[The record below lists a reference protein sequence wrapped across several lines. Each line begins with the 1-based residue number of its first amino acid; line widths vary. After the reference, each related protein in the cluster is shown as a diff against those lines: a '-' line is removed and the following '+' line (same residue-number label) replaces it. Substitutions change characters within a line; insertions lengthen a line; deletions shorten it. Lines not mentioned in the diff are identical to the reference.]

1 MLSKPT
7 FNPTAAMSPV
17 EYNKTLLQ
25 CWKILQAGR
34 RVAIHRSLIQITGN
48 NIKTAAFLSQLMYW
62 LRVGTKIE
70 QNGGW
75 IFKSVKEMEMETGL
89 TVEEQRKCKNELK
102 KLNFVEIGFF
112 GQGRNLAFKLNID
125 AICQAVCRQF
135 NVDNVSQITLEDWRK
150 QELDFFRVYFSD
162 SVVYHMSLVHM
173 TGDIYI
179 AIMLSDILFNCA
191 KNGSETSKLFK
202 RQRLFSTATM
212 REWEQRTYITRTTQT
227 RARDFMKYHGLILET
242 HYLRNARIFSHPDG
256 LLLMK
261 LLRERT
267 RLSKPAPK
275 KKNAANLDMQQQ
287 SLLPQSEED
296 LDCGNNVEA
305 ENLDVGNPANP
316 DLANVKSCNLD
327 VGNPA
332 NPDLANVKSCN
343 LDAGSPATPDLANV
357 KSCNLDTGNPATPD
371 LANVKSCNLDTG
383 NPATPDLAN
392 VKSCNSS
399 IYKNPTG
406 FSITTTTNSDSEK
419 MDDVVVVGVK
429 ENLCSTPEFTAAGR
443 FEKLIFPK
451 SVHPDDRPA
460 VLKAFNRLI
469 PNGEVELL
477 QLILDETAA
486 GGSNIKNPVSYIVGI
501 IKKASNGEF
510 DPVKA
515 LQFQRIRNGKKINE
529 QQHTAAVTRF
539 DEHKVSAE
547 TAEKEREKLRE
558 HLRKMGNK

>member
-7 FNPTAAMSPV
+7 FNPTAAMSPEV
-17 EYNKTLLQ
+17 YNKTLLQ

-179 AIMLSDILFNCA
+179 AIMLSDILYNCA
-191 KNGSETSKLFK
+191 KNGTETSKLFK

-212 REWEQRTYITRTTQT
+212 REWEQRTYITRSTQT

-261 LLRERT
+261 LLKERT

-275 KKNAANLDMQQQ
+275 KKM
-287 SLLPQSEED
+287 LPILICS
-296 LDCGNNVEA
+296 
-305 ENLDVGNPANP
+305 
-316 DLANVKSCNLD
+316 
-327 VGNPA
+327 
-332 NPDLANVKSCN
+332 
-343 LDAGSPATPDLANV
+343 
-357 KSCNLDTGNPATPD
+357 
-371 LANVKSCNLDTG
+371 
-383 NPATPDLAN
+383 
-392 VKSCNSS
+392 NSH
-399 IYKNPTG
+399 
-406 FSITTTTNSDSEK
+406 
-419 MDDVVVVGVK
+419 
-429 ENLCSTPEFTAAGR
+429 CC
-443 FEKLIFPK
+443 
-451 SVHPDDRPA
+451 
-460 VLKAFNRLI
+460 
-469 PNGEVELL
+469 
-477 QLILDETAA
+477 
-486 GGSNIKNPVSYIVGI
+486 
-501 IKKASNGEF
+501 
-510 DPVKA
+510 
-515 LQFQRIRNGKKINE
+515 RNQKKIWI
-529 QQHTAAVTRF
+529 AAT
-539 DEHKVSAE
+539 
-547 TAEKEREKLRE
+547 
-558 HLRKMGNK
+558 M

>member
-7 FNPTAAMSPV
+7 FNPTAAMSPE

-179 AIMLSDILFNCA
+179 AIMLSDILYNCA

-261 LLRERT
+261 LLKERT

-305 ENLDVGNPANP
+305 ENLDAGNPTT
-316 DLANVKSCNLD
+316 
-327 VGNPA
+327 
-332 NPDLANVKSCN
+332 PDLANVKSCN
-343 LDAGSPATPDLANV
+343 LDA
-357 KSCNLDTGNPATPD
+357 
-371 LANVKSCNLDTG
+371 G

-392 VKSCNSS
+392 VKSCNSN

-406 FSITTTTNSDSEK
+406 FSITTTTNRDNEAA
-419 MDDVVVVGVK
+419 DDVVVVGEK
-429 ENLCSTPEFTAAGR
+429 ENLCSTSAFTAAGR
-443 FEKLIFPK
+443 FENLIFPK
-451 SVHPDDRPA
+451 SLHPDDRPA

-469 PNGEVELL
+469 PNGDVELL

-501 IKKASNGEF
+501 IKKAANCEF

-529 QQHTAAVTRF
+529 QQHLAAMTRF
-539 DEHKVSAE
+539 DEEKVSAE

>member
-7 FNPTAAMSPV
+7 FNPTAAMSPE

-179 AIMLSDILFNCA
+179 AIMLSDILYNCA

-261 LLRERT
+261 LLKERT

-296 LDCGNNVEA
+296 LDYGNNVEA
-305 ENLDVGNPANP
+305 ENLDA
-316 DLANVKSCNLD
+316 
-327 VGNPA
+327 
-332 NPDLANVKSCN
+332 
-343 LDAGSPATPDLANV
+343 
-357 KSCNLDTGNPATPD
+357 GNPATPD
-371 LANVKSCNLDTG
+371 LANGKSCNLDAG

-392 VKSCNSS
+392 GKSCNLDAGNPATPDLANGKSCNLDAGNPATPDLANGKSCNSN

-406 FSITTTTNSDSEK
+406 FSITTTTNRDNEPA
-419 MDDVVVVGVK
+419 DDVVVVGEK
-429 ENLCSTPEFTAAGR
+429 ENLCSTSAFTAAGR
-443 FEKLIFPK
+443 FENLIFPK

-460 VLKAFNRLI
+460 VLKAFSRLI

-529 QQHTAAVTRF
+529 QQHVAAMTRF
-539 DEHKVSAE
+539 DEEKVSAE

-558 HLRKMGNK
+558 NLRKLGKK

>member
-7 FNPTAAMSPV
+7 FNPTAAMSPE

-25 CWKILQAGR
+25 CWKTLQAGR

-179 AIMLSDILFNCA
+179 AIMLSDILYNCA

-227 RARDFMKYHGLILET
+227 RARDFMKYHRLILET

-261 LLRERT
+261 LLKERT

-275 KKNAANLDMQQQ
+275 KKNAANLEMQQQ

-296 LDCGNNVEA
+296 LDCGNNAEA
-305 ENLDVGNPANP
+305 ENLDA
-316 DLANVKSCNLD
+316 
-327 VGNPA
+327 
-332 NPDLANVKSCN
+332 
-343 LDAGSPATPDLANV
+343 
-357 KSCNLDTGNPATPD
+357 
-371 LANVKSCNLDTG
+371 G

-392 VKSCNSS
+392 VKSCNSN

-406 FSITTTTNSDSEK
+406 FSITTTTNSDSEPA
-419 MDDVVVVGVK
+419 DDVVVVGVK
-429 ENLCSTPEFTAAGR
+429 ENLCSTSAFTAAGR
-443 FEKLIFPK
+443 FENLIFPK
-451 SVHPDDRPA
+451 TVHPDDRPA

-486 GGSNIKNPVSYIVGI
+486 GGSSIKNPVSYIVGI

-529 QQHTAAVTRF
+529 QQHVTAVTRF

-558 HLRKMGNK
+558 NLRKLGKS

>member
-7 FNPTAAMSPV
+7 FNPTAAMSPE

-179 AIMLSDILFNCA
+179 AIMLSDILYNCA

-261 LLRERT
+261 LLKERT

-275 KKNAANLDMQQQ
+275 KKNAANLNMQQQ

-296 LDCGNNVEA
+296 MDCGNNVES
-305 ENLDVGNPANP
+305 ENF
-316 DLANVKSCNLD
+316 
-327 VGNPA
+327 
-332 NPDLANVKSCN
+332 
-343 LDAGSPATPDLANV
+343 DA
-357 KSCNLDTGNPATPD
+357 
-371 LANVKSCNLDTG
+371 G

-406 FSITTTTNSDSEK
+406 FSITTTTNSDSETT
-419 MDDVVVVGVK
+419 DDVVVVGVK

-443 FEKLIFPK
+443 FGKLIFPK

-460 VLKAFNRLI
+460 VLKTFNRLI

-486 GGSNIKNPVSYIVGI
+486 GGNSIKNPVSYIVGI

-529 QQHTAAVTRF
+529 QQHIAAMTRF
-539 DEHKVSAE
+539 DEEKVSAE
-547 TAEKEREKLRE
+547 TAEEAREKLQE
-558 HLRKMGNK
+558 NLRKLGIRKLGKK

>member
-7 FNPTAAMSPV
+7 FNPTAAMSPE

-179 AIMLSDILFNCA
+179 AIMLSDILYNCA

-261 LLRERT
+261 LLKERT

-305 ENLDVGNPANP
+305 EILDV
-316 DLANVKSCNLD
+316 
-327 VGNPA
+327 
-332 NPDLANVKSCN
+332 
-343 LDAGSPATPDLANV
+343 
-357 KSCNLDTGNPATPD
+357 
-371 LANVKSCNLDTG
+371 G

-392 VKSCNSS
+392 VKSCNSN

-406 FSITTTTNSDSEK
+406 FSITTTTNRDSETT
-419 MDDVVVVGVK
+419 DDVVVVGVK
-429 ENLCSTPEFTAAGR
+429 DNFCLTSEFTAAGR
-443 FEKLIFPK
+443 FENLIFPK

-539 DEHKVSAE
+539 DEEKVSAK
-547 TAEKEREKLRE
+547 TAEEAREKLQE
-558 HLRKMGNK
+558 NLRKLGIRKLGKK

>member
-7 FNPTAAMSPV
+7 FNPTAAMSPE

-179 AIMLSDILFNCA
+179 AIMLSDILYNCA

-261 LLRERT
+261 LLKERT

-275 KKNAANLDMQQQ
+275 KKNAANLNMQQQ

-296 LDCGNNVEA
+296 MDCGNNVES
-305 ENLDVGNPANP
+305 ENF
-316 DLANVKSCNLD
+316 
-327 VGNPA
+327 
-332 NPDLANVKSCN
+332 
-343 LDAGSPATPDLANV
+343 DA
-357 KSCNLDTGNPATPD
+357 GNPATPD
-371 LANVKSCNLDTG
+371 LANVKSCNLDAG

-406 FSITTTTNSDSEK
+406 FSITTTTNNDSETT
-419 MDDVVVVGVK
+419 DDVVVVGVK

-443 FEKLIFPK
+443 FGKLIFPK

-460 VLKAFNRLI
+460 VLKTFNRLI

-486 GGSNIKNPVSYIVGI
+486 GGNSIKNPVSYIVGI

-529 QQHTAAVTRF
+529 QQHIAAMTRF
-539 DEHKVSAE
+539 DEEKVSAE
-547 TAEKEREKLRE
+547 TAEEAREKLQE
-558 HLRKMGNK
+558 NLRKLGIRKLGKK

>member
-7 FNPTAAMSPV
+7 FNPTAAMSPE

-179 AIMLSDILFNCA
+179 AIMLSDILYNCA

-261 LLRERT
+261 LLKERT

-305 ENLDVGNPANP
+305 ENLDAGN
-316 DLANVKSCNLD
+316 
-327 VGNPA
+327 
-332 NPDLANVKSCN
+332 
-343 LDAGSPATPDLANV
+343 PATPDLANV

-383 NPATPDLAN
+383 NPATTDLANVKSCNLDTGNPATTDLAN
-392 VKSCNSS
+392 VKSCNSN

-406 FSITTTTNSDSEK
+406 FSITTTTNRDNEAAN
-419 MDDVVVVGVK
+419 DVVVVGEK
-429 ENLCSTPEFTAAGR
+429 DNLCSTSAFTAAGR
-443 FEKLIFPK
+443 FENLIFPK
-451 SVHPDDRPA
+451 SVHPDDKPA
-460 VLKAFNRLI
+460 ILKAFNRLI

-486 GGSNIKNPVSYIVGI
+486 GGNSIKNPVSYIVGI

-515 LQFQRIRNGKKINE
+515 LQLQRIRNGKKINE
-529 QQHTAAVTRF
+529 QQHIAAMTRF
-539 DEHKVSAE
+539 DEEKVSAE

-558 HLRKMGNK
+558 NLRKLGKK

>member
-7 FNPTAAMSPV
+7 FNPTAAMSPE

-179 AIMLSDILFNCA
+179 AIMLSDILYNCA

-261 LLRERT
+261 LLKERT

-305 ENLDVGNPANP
+305 EILDVGNPATP

-332 NPDLANVKSCN
+332 
-343 LDAGSPATPDLANV
+343 TPDLANV
-357 KSCNLDTGNPATPD
+357 KSCNLD
-371 LANVKSCNLDTG
+371 VG

-392 VKSCNSS
+392 VKSCNSN

-406 FSITTTTNSDSEK
+406 FSITTTTNRDSETT
-419 MDDVVVVGVK
+419 DDVVVVGVK
-429 ENLCSTPEFTAAGR
+429 DNFCLTSEFTAAGR
-443 FEKLIFPK
+443 FENLIFPK

-539 DEHKVSAE
+539 DEEKVSAK
-547 TAEKEREKLRE
+547 TAEEAREKLQE
-558 HLRKMGNK
+558 NLRKLGIRKLGKK

>member
-1 MLSKPT
+1 
-7 FNPTAAMSPV
+7 MSPE

-179 AIMLSDILFNCA
+179 AIMLSDILYNCA

-261 LLRERT
+261 LLKERT

-305 ENLDVGNPANP
+305 ENLDA
-316 DLANVKSCNLD
+316 
-327 VGNPA
+327 
-332 NPDLANVKSCN
+332 
-343 LDAGSPATPDLANV
+343 
-357 KSCNLDTGNPATPD
+357 
-371 LANVKSCNLDTG
+371 G

-392 VKSCNSS
+392 VKSCNSN

-406 FSITTTTNSDSEK
+406 FSITTTTNRDNEAAN
-419 MDDVVVVGVK
+419 DVVVVVGEK
-429 ENLCSTPEFTAAGR
+429 DNLCSTSAFTAAGR
-443 FEKLIFPK
+443 FENLIFPK
-451 SVHPDDRPA
+451 SVHPDDKPA
-460 VLKAFNRLI
+460 ILKAFNRLI

-486 GGSNIKNPVSYIVGI
+486 GGNSIKNPVSYIVGI

-515 LQFQRIRNGKKINE
+515 LQLQRIRNGKKINE
-529 QQHTAAVTRF
+529 QQHIAAMTRF
-539 DEHKVSAE
+539 DEEKVSAE

-558 HLRKMGNK
+558 NLRKLGKK

>member
-1 MLSKPT
+1 
-7 FNPTAAMSPV
+7 MSPE

-89 TVEEQRKCKNELK
+89 TIEEQRKCKNELK

-179 AIMLSDILFNCA
+179 AIMLSDILYNCA

-261 LLRERT
+261 LLKERT

-296 LDCGNNVEA
+296 LDCGNNVET
-305 ENLDVGNPANP
+305 E
-316 DLANVKSCNLD
+316 
-327 VGNPA
+327 
-332 NPDLANVKSCN
+332 
-343 LDAGSPATPDLANV
+343 
-357 KSCNLDTGNPATPD
+357 
-371 LANVKSCNLDTG
+371 NLDTG

-419 MDDVVVVGVK
+419 TDDVVVVGVK

-558 HLRKMGNK
+558 NLRKLGKR

>member
-7 FNPTAAMSPV
+7 FNPTAAMSPE

-102 KLNFVEIGFF
+102 KLKFVEIGFF

-179 AIMLSDILFNCA
+179 AIMLSDILYNCA

-261 LLRERT
+261 LLKERT

-305 ENLDVGNPANP
+305 ENLDA
-316 DLANVKSCNLD
+316 
-327 VGNPA
+327 
-332 NPDLANVKSCN
+332 
-343 LDAGSPATPDLANV
+343 
-357 KSCNLDTGNPATPD
+357 GNPATPD
-371 LANVKSCNLDTG
+371 LANGKSCNLDAG

-392 VKSCNSS
+392 GKSCNSN

-406 FSITTTTNSDSEK
+406 FSITTTTNSDSETT
-419 MDDVVVVGVK
+419 DDVVVVGVK
-429 ENLCSTPEFTAAGR
+429 ENFCSTTEFTTAGR
-443 FEKLIFPK
+443 FENLIFPK

-460 VLKAFNRLI
+460 VLKAFSRLI

-529 QQHTAAVTRF
+529 QQHVAAMTRF
-539 DEHKVSAE
+539 DEEKVSAE

-558 HLRKMGNK
+558 NLRKLGKK

>member
-7 FNPTAAMSPV
+7 FNPTAAMSPE

-179 AIMLSDILFNCA
+179 AIMLSDILYNCA

-256 LLLMK
+256 LLLMT
-261 LLRERT
+261 LLKERT

-275 KKNAANLDMQQQ
+275 KKNAANLNMQQQ

-296 LDCGNNVEA
+296 MDCGNNVES
-305 ENLDVGNPANP
+305 ENF
-316 DLANVKSCNLD
+316 
-327 VGNPA
+327 
-332 NPDLANVKSCN
+332 
-343 LDAGSPATPDLANV
+343 DA
-357 KSCNLDTGNPATPD
+357 GNPATPD
-371 LANVKSCNLDTG
+371 LANVKSCNLDAG

-406 FSITTTTNSDSEK
+406 FSITTTTNSDSETT
-419 MDDVVVVGVK
+419 DDVVVVGVK

-443 FEKLIFPK
+443 FGKLIFPK

-460 VLKAFNRLI
+460 VLKTFNRLI

-486 GGSNIKNPVSYIVGI
+486 GGNSIKNPVSYIVGI

-529 QQHTAAVTRF
+529 QQHIAAMTRF
-539 DEHKVSAE
+539 DEEKVSAE
-547 TAEKEREKLRE
+547 TAEEAREKLQE
-558 HLRKMGNK
+558 NLRKLGIRKLGKK

>member
-1 MLSKPT
+1 
-7 FNPTAAMSPV
+7 MSPE

-179 AIMLSDILFNCA
+179 AIMLSDILYNCA

-261 LLRERT
+261 LLKERT

-275 KKNAANLDMQQQ
+275 KKNAANLNMQQQ

-296 LDCGNNVEA
+296 MDCGNNVES
-305 ENLDVGNPANP
+305 ENF
-316 DLANVKSCNLD
+316 
-327 VGNPA
+327 
-332 NPDLANVKSCN
+332 
-343 LDAGSPATPDLANV
+343 DA
-357 KSCNLDTGNPATPD
+357 GNPATPD
-371 LANVKSCNLDTG
+371 LANVKSCNLDAG

-406 FSITTTTNSDSEK
+406 FSITTTTNSDSETT
-419 MDDVVVVGVK
+419 DDVVVVGVK

-443 FEKLIFPK
+443 FGKLIFPK

-460 VLKAFNRLI
+460 VLKTFNRLI

-486 GGSNIKNPVSYIVGI
+486 GGNSIKNPVSYIVGI

-529 QQHTAAVTRF
+529 QQYIAAMTRF
-539 DEHKVSAE
+539 DEEKVSAE
-547 TAEKEREKLRE
+547 TAEEAREKLQE
-558 HLRKMGNK
+558 NLRKLGIRKLGKK

>member
-1 MLSKPT
+1 
-7 FNPTAAMSPV
+7 MSPE

-25 CWKILQAGR
+25 CWKTLQAGR

-179 AIMLSDILFNCA
+179 AIMLSDILYNCA

-261 LLRERT
+261 LLKERT

-275 KKNAANLDMQQQ
+275 KKNAANLEMQQQ

-296 LDCGNNVEA
+296 LDCGNNVES
-305 ENLDVGNPANP
+305 ENFDTGNPASP
-316 DLANVKSCNLD
+316 DFAN
-327 VGNPA
+327 G
-332 NPDLANVKSCN
+332 
-343 LDAGSPATPDLANV
+343 
-357 KSCNLDTGNPATPD
+357 KSCNLDTGNPASPD
-371 LANVKSCNLDTG
+371 FANG
-383 NPATPDLAN
+383 
-392 VKSCNSS
+392 KSCNSN

-406 FSITTTTNSDSEK
+406 FSITTTTNSGSEP
-419 MDDVVVVGVK
+419 DDVVVVGVK
-429 ENLCSTPEFTAAGR
+429 ENLCSTSAFTAAGR
-443 FEKLIFPK
+443 FENLVFPK
-451 SVHPDDRPA
+451 TVHSDDRPA

-486 GGSNIKNPVSYIVGI
+486 GGSSIKNPVSYIVGI

-515 LQFQRIRNGKKINE
+515 LQFQRIRKGKKINE
-529 QQHTAAVTRF
+529 KQHAAAVTRF

-558 HLRKMGNK
+558 NLRKLGKS

>member
-7 FNPTAAMSPV
+7 FNPTAAMSPE

-135 NVDNVSQITLEDWRK
+135 TVDNVSQITLEDWRK

-179 AIMLSDILFNCA
+179 AIMLSDILYNCA

-261 LLRERT
+261 LLKERT

-275 KKNAANLDMQQQ
+275 KKNAANLNMQQQ

-296 LDCGNNVEA
+296 MDCGNNVES
-305 ENLDVGNPANP
+305 ENF
-316 DLANVKSCNLD
+316 
-327 VGNPA
+327 
-332 NPDLANVKSCN
+332 
-343 LDAGSPATPDLANV
+343 DA
-357 KSCNLDTGNPATPD
+357 GNPATPD
-371 LANVKSCNLDTG
+371 LANVKSCNLDAG

-406 FSITTTTNSDSEK
+406 FSITTTTNSDSETT
-419 MDDVVVVGVK
+419 DDVVVVGVK

-443 FEKLIFPK
+443 FGKLIFPK

-460 VLKAFNRLI
+460 VLKTFNRLI

-486 GGSNIKNPVSYIVGI
+486 GGNSIKNPVSYIVGI

-529 QQHTAAVTRF
+529 QQHIAAMTRF
-539 DEHKVSAE
+539 DEEKVSAE
-547 TAEKEREKLRE
+547 TAEEAREKLQE
-558 HLRKMGNK
+558 NLRKLGIRKLGKK

>member
-7 FNPTAAMSPV
+7 FNPTAAMSPE

-179 AIMLSDILFNCA
+179 AIMLSDILYNCA

-261 LLRERT
+261 LLKERT

-305 ENLDVGNPANP
+305 ENLDA
-316 DLANVKSCNLD
+316 
-327 VGNPA
+327 
-332 NPDLANVKSCN
+332 
-343 LDAGSPATPDLANV
+343 
-357 KSCNLDTGNPATPD
+357 GNPATPD
-371 LANVKSCNLDTG
+371 LANVKSCNLDAGNPATPDLANVKSCNLDLG

-392 VKSCNSS
+392 VKSCNSN

-406 FSITTTTNSDSEK
+406 FSITTTTNSDSETT
-419 MDDVVVVGVK
+419 DDVVVVGVK
-429 ENLCSTPEFTAAGR
+429 ENFCSTQEFTAAGR
-443 FEKLIFPK
+443 FENLIFPK

-469 PNGEVELL
+469 PNGDVELL

-529 QQHTAAVTRF
+529 QQHLAAMTRF
-539 DEHKVSAE
+539 DEEKVSAE

>member
-7 FNPTAAMSPV
+7 FNPTAAMSPE

-102 KLNFVEIGFF
+102 NLNFVEIGFF

-179 AIMLSDILFNCA
+179 AIMLSDILYNCA

-261 LLRERT
+261 LLKERT

-275 KKNAANLDMQQQ
+275 KKNAANLNMQQQ

-296 LDCGNNVEA
+296 MDCGNNVES
-305 ENLDVGNPANP
+305 ENF
-316 DLANVKSCNLD
+316 
-327 VGNPA
+327 
-332 NPDLANVKSCN
+332 
-343 LDAGSPATPDLANV
+343 DA
-357 KSCNLDTGNPATPD
+357 
-371 LANVKSCNLDTG
+371 G

-406 FSITTTTNSDSEK
+406 FSITTTTNSDSETT
-419 MDDVVVVGVK
+419 DDVVVVGVK

-443 FEKLIFPK
+443 FGKLIFPK

-460 VLKAFNRLI
+460 VLKTFNRLI

-486 GGSNIKNPVSYIVGI
+486 GGSSIKNPVSYIVGI

-539 DEHKVSAE
+539 DEHKLSAE

-558 HLRKMGNK
+558 NLRKLGKR

>member
-7 FNPTAAMSPV
+7 FNPTAAMSPE

-102 KLNFVEIGFF
+102 KLKFVEIGFF

-179 AIMLSDILFNCA
+179 AIMLSDILYNCA

-261 LLRERT
+261 LLKERT

-296 LDCGNNVEA
+296 LDYGNNVEA
-305 ENLDVGNPANP
+305 ENLDA
-316 DLANVKSCNLD
+316 
-327 VGNPA
+327 
-332 NPDLANVKSCN
+332 
-343 LDAGSPATPDLANV
+343 
-357 KSCNLDTGNPATPD
+357 GNPATPD
-371 LANVKSCNLDTG
+371 LANGKSCNLDAG

-392 VKSCNSS
+392 GKSCNLDAGNPATPDLANGKSCNLDAGNPATPDLANGKSCNSN

-406 FSITTTTNSDSEK
+406 FSITTTTNRDNEPA
-419 MDDVVVVGVK
+419 DDVVVVGEK
-429 ENLCSTPEFTAAGR
+429 ENLCSTSAFTAAGR
-443 FEKLIFPK
+443 FENLIFPK

-460 VLKAFNRLI
+460 VLKAFSRLI

-529 QQHTAAVTRF
+529 QQHVAAMTRF
-539 DEHKVSAE
+539 DEEKVSAE

-558 HLRKMGNK
+558 NLRKLGKK

>member
-7 FNPTAAMSPV
+7 FNPTAAMSPE

-179 AIMLSDILFNCA
+179 AIMLSDILYNCA

-261 LLRERT
+261 LLKERT

-305 ENLDVGNPANP
+305 ENLDA
-316 DLANVKSCNLD
+316 
-327 VGNPA
+327 
-332 NPDLANVKSCN
+332 
-343 LDAGSPATPDLANV
+343 
-357 KSCNLDTGNPATPD
+357 
-371 LANVKSCNLDTG
+371 G

-392 VKSCNSS
+392 VKSCNSN

-406 FSITTTTNSDSEK
+406 FSITTTTNRDNEAAN
-419 MDDVVVVGVK
+419 DVVVVGEK
-429 ENLCSTPEFTAAGR
+429 DNLCSTSAFTAAGR
-443 FEKLIFPK
+443 FENLIFPK
-451 SVHPDDRPA
+451 SVHPDDKPA
-460 VLKAFNRLI
+460 ILKAFNRLI

-486 GGSNIKNPVSYIVGI
+486 GGNSIKNPVSYIVGI

-515 LQFQRIRNGKKINE
+515 LQLQRIRNGKKINE
-529 QQHTAAVTRF
+529 QQHIAAMTRF
-539 DEHKVSAE
+539 DEEKVSAE

-558 HLRKMGNK
+558 NLRKLGKK

>member
-7 FNPTAAMSPV
+7 FNPTAAMSPE

-179 AIMLSDILFNCA
+179 AIMLSDILYNCA

-261 LLRERT
+261 LLKERT

-275 KKNAANLDMQQQ
+275 KKNAANLNMQQQ
-287 SLLPQSEED
+287 SLLPLSEED
-296 LDCGNNVEA
+296 MDCGNNVES
-305 ENLDVGNPANP
+305 ENF
-316 DLANVKSCNLD
+316 
-327 VGNPA
+327 
-332 NPDLANVKSCN
+332 
-343 LDAGSPATPDLANV
+343 DA
-357 KSCNLDTGNPATPD
+357 GNPATPD
-371 LANVKSCNLDTG
+371 LANVKSCNLDAG

-406 FSITTTTNSDSEK
+406 FSITTTTNSDSETT
-419 MDDVVVVGVK
+419 DDVVVVGVK

-443 FEKLIFPK
+443 FGKLIFPK

-460 VLKAFNRLI
+460 VLKTFNRLI

-486 GGSNIKNPVSYIVGI
+486 GGNSIKNPVSYIVGI

-529 QQHTAAVTRF
+529 QQHIAAMTRF
-539 DEHKVSAE
+539 DEEKVSAE
-547 TAEKEREKLRE
+547 TAEEAREKLQE
-558 HLRKMGNK
+558 NLRKLGIRKLGKK

>member
-7 FNPTAAMSPV
+7 FNPTAAMSPE

-179 AIMLSDILFNCA
+179 AIMLSDILYNCA

-261 LLRERT
+261 LLKERT

-305 ENLDVGNPANP
+305 ENLDA
-316 DLANVKSCNLD
+316 
-327 VGNPA
+327 
-332 NPDLANVKSCN
+332 
-343 LDAGSPATPDLANV
+343 
-357 KSCNLDTGNPATPD
+357 
-371 LANVKSCNLDTG
+371 G

-392 VKSCNSS
+392 VKSCNSN

-406 FSITTTTNSDSEK
+406 FSITTTTNRDNEAAN
-419 MDDVVVVGVK
+419 DVVVVVGEK
-429 ENLCSTPEFTAAGR
+429 DNLCSTSAFTAAGR
-443 FEKLIFPK
+443 FENLIFPK
-451 SVHPDDRPA
+451 SVHPDDKPA
-460 VLKAFNRLI
+460 ILKAFNRLI

-486 GGSNIKNPVSYIVGI
+486 GGNSIKNPVSYIVGI

-515 LQFQRIRNGKKINE
+515 LQLQRIRNGKKINE
-529 QQHTAAVTRF
+529 QQHIAAMTRF
-539 DEHKVSAE
+539 DEEKVSAE

-558 HLRKMGNK
+558 NLRKLGKK

>member
-7 FNPTAAMSPV
+7 FNPTAAMSPE

-48 NIKTAAFLSQLMYW
+48 NIKTAALLSQLMYW

-179 AIMLSDILFNCA
+179 AIMLSDILYNCA

-261 LLRERT
+261 LLKERT

-275 KKNAANLDMQQQ
+275 KKNAANLNMQQQ

-296 LDCGNNVEA
+296 MDCGNNVES
-305 ENLDVGNPANP
+305 ENF
-316 DLANVKSCNLD
+316 
-327 VGNPA
+327 
-332 NPDLANVKSCN
+332 
-343 LDAGSPATPDLANV
+343 DA
-357 KSCNLDTGNPATPD
+357 GNPATPD
-371 LANVKSCNLDTG
+371 LANVKSCNLDAG

-406 FSITTTTNSDSEK
+406 FSITTTTNSDSETT
-419 MDDVVVVGVK
+419 DDVVVVGVK

-443 FEKLIFPK
+443 FGKLIFPK

-460 VLKAFNRLI
+460 VLKTFNRLI

-486 GGSNIKNPVSYIVGI
+486 GGNSIKNPVSYIVGI

-529 QQHTAAVTRF
+529 QQHIAAMTRF
-539 DEHKVSAE
+539 DEEKVSAE
-547 TAEKEREKLRE
+547 TAEEAREKLQE
-558 HLRKMGNK
+558 NLRKLGIRKLGKK

>member
-1 MLSKPT
+1 
-7 FNPTAAMSPV
+7 MSPE

-179 AIMLSDILFNCA
+179 AIMLSDILYNCA

-261 LLRERT
+261 LLKERT

-305 ENLDVGNPANP
+305 ENLDA
-316 DLANVKSCNLD
+316 
-327 VGNPA
+327 
-332 NPDLANVKSCN
+332 
-343 LDAGSPATPDLANV
+343 
-357 KSCNLDTGNPATPD
+357 GNPATPD
-371 LANVKSCNLDTG
+371 LANG
-383 NPATPDLAN
+383 
-392 VKSCNSS
+392 KSCNSN

-406 FSITTTTNSDSEK
+406 FSITTTTNRDNEAA
-419 MDDVVVVGVK
+419 DDVVVVGEK
-429 ENLCSTPEFTAAGR
+429 ENLCSTSAFTAAGR
-443 FEKLIFPK
+443 FENLIFPK
-451 SVHPDDRPA
+451 SVHPDDRHA

-469 PNGEVELL
+469 PNGDIELL

-501 IKKASNGEF
+501 IKKAANGEF

-515 LQFQRIRNGKKINE
+515 LQFQRIRKGKKINE
-529 QQHTAAVTRF
+529 QQHVAAMTRF
-539 DEHKVSAE
+539 DEEKVSAE

-558 HLRKMGNK
+558 NLRKLGKK

>member
-1 MLSKPT
+1 
-7 FNPTAAMSPV
+7 MSPE

-179 AIMLSDILFNCA
+179 AIMLSDILYNCA

-261 LLRERT
+261 LLKERT

-275 KKNAANLDMQQQ
+275 KKNAANLNMQQQ

-296 LDCGNNVEA
+296 MDCGNNVES
-305 ENLDVGNPANP
+305 ENF
-316 DLANVKSCNLD
+316 
-327 VGNPA
+327 
-332 NPDLANVKSCN
+332 
-343 LDAGSPATPDLANV
+343 DA
-357 KSCNLDTGNPATPD
+357 GNPATPD
-371 LANVKSCNLDTG
+371 LANVKSCNLDAG

-406 FSITTTTNSDSEK
+406 FSITTTTNNDSETT
-419 MDDVVVVGVK
+419 DDVVVVGVK

-443 FEKLIFPK
+443 FGKLIFPK

-460 VLKAFNRLI
+460 VLKTFNRLI

-486 GGSNIKNPVSYIVGI
+486 GGNSIKNPVSYIVGI

-529 QQHTAAVTRF
+529 QQHIAAMTRF
-539 DEHKVSAE
+539 DEEKVSAE
-547 TAEKEREKLRE
+547 TAEEAREKLQE
-558 HLRKMGNK
+558 NLRKLGIRKLGKK

>member
-7 FNPTAAMSPV
+7 FNPTAAMSPE

-75 IFKSVKEMEMETGL
+75 IFKSVKEIEMETGL

-179 AIMLSDILFNCA
+179 AIMLSDILYNCA

-261 LLRERT
+261 LLKERT

-305 ENLDVGNPANP
+305 ENLDVGNPA
-316 DLANVKSCNLD
+316 
-327 VGNPA
+327 
-332 NPDLANVKSCN
+332 
-343 LDAGSPATPDLANV
+343 
-357 KSCNLDTGNPATPD
+357 
-371 LANVKSCNLDTG
+371 
-383 NPATPDLAN
+383 TPDLAN

-406 FSITTTTNSDSEK
+406 FSTTTTTNSDSGTT
-419 MDDVVVVGVK
+419 DDVVVVGVK

-443 FEKLIFPK
+443 FENLIFPK

-529 QQHTAAVTRF
+529 QQHTAAVTR

>member
-7 FNPTAAMSPV
+7 FNPTAAMSPE

-179 AIMLSDILFNCA
+179 AIMLSDILYNCA

-261 LLRERT
+261 LLKERT

-305 ENLDVGNPANP
+305 EILDV
-316 DLANVKSCNLD
+316 
-327 VGNPA
+327 
-332 NPDLANVKSCN
+332 
-343 LDAGSPATPDLANV
+343 
-357 KSCNLDTGNPATPD
+357 
-371 LANVKSCNLDTG
+371 G

-392 VKSCNSS
+392 VKSCNSN

-406 FSITTTTNSDSEK
+406 FSITTTTNRDSETT
-419 MDDVVVVGVK
+419 DDVVVVGVK
-429 ENLCSTPEFTAAGR
+429 DNFCLTSEFTAAGR
-443 FEKLIFPK
+443 FENLIFPK

-529 QQHTAAVTRF
+529 QQHTDAMTRF

-558 HLRKMGNK
+558 NLRKLGKR

>member
-7 FNPTAAMSPV
+7 FNPTAAMSPE

-179 AIMLSDILFNCA
+179 AIMLSDILYNCA

-261 LLRERT
+261 LLKERT

-275 KKNAANLDMQQQ
+275 KKNAANLNMQQQ

-296 LDCGNNVEA
+296 MDCGNNVES
-305 ENLDVGNPANP
+305 ENF
-316 DLANVKSCNLD
+316 
-327 VGNPA
+327 
-332 NPDLANVKSCN
+332 
-343 LDAGSPATPDLANV
+343 DA
-357 KSCNLDTGNPATPD
+357 GNPATPD
-371 LANVKSCNLDTG
+371 LANVKSCNLDAG

-419 MDDVVVVGVK
+419 TDDVVVVGVI
-429 ENLCSTPEFTAAGR
+429 ENLCSTSEFTAAGR
-443 FEKLIFPK
+443 FENLIFPK

-460 VLKAFNRLI
+460 VLKTFNRLI

-486 GGSNIKNPVSYIVGI
+486 GGNSIKNPVSYIVGI

-529 QQHTAAVTRF
+529 QQHIAAMTRF
-539 DEHKVSAE
+539 DEEKVSAE
-547 TAEKEREKLRE
+547 TAEEAREKLQE
-558 HLRKMGNK
+558 NLRKLGIRKLGKK